1 MKKMLSTVLAIS
13 ILMSCMFVHVV
24 AEEIQPRN
32 SNYFISYGTAVSH
45 QGGGTL
51 LITFDATALNIAD
64 QLGVATYSVDKLTD
78 EGWVNVS
85 GSLSGQ
91 TGSGVVSYT
100 YSRYFFGVPG
110 ETYRVNVTFVC
121 SMNGGL
127 ETKSVTSGI
136 VTAN

>member
-13 ILMSCMFVHVV
+13 ILMSCVFSYV
-24 AEEIQPRN
+24 AAADVSPRN
-32 SNYFISYGTAVSH
+32 SNYFVSYGTAVSH

-110 ETYRVNVTFVC
+110 ETYRVNVTFYC
-121 SMNGGL
+121 SMNGGS
-127 ETKSVTSGI
+127 EHKSHTSGI